1 MSLEVC
7 LAINYNKSNK
17 HCILITTSKPTNG
30 CPKSATWKDTGIF
43 AKSIDD
49 LGSKRSDPDTVCY
62 AKIPI
67 DEKERRQT
75 KFFLQKRQF
84 CSNDIISL
92 KLICNTIFNELVS
105 YNSDTVLE
113 KMF

>member
-1 MSLEVC
+1 MTFLYDKGGCRSKEGKWLSNCKTSGFKSIDGCQEACMSLEVC

-43 AKSIDD
+43 AKSVDD
-49 LGSKRSDPDTVCY
+49 LGPSRSDPDTVCY

-67 DEKERRQT
+67 DEKERR
-75 KFFLQKRQF
+75 
-84 CSNDIISL
+84 
-92 KLICNTIFNELVS
+92 
-105 YNSDTVLE
+105 
-113 KMF
+113 